1 MINIFH
7 CLKDFK
13 LRKVVIIKNDMR
25 IQISYSVELADSIV
39 SMARVLNTRF
49 ILCYVIFI
57 FIFILCINF
66 PLKFYIVAKNGS
78 KPRGDSFL

>member
-7 CLKDFK
+7 CLKDFQ

-25 IQISYSVELADSIV
+25 IQISYPVELAHSIV
-39 SMARVLNTRF
+39 SMARVLNTR
-49 ILCYVIFI
+49 LCYVI

-78 KPRGDSFL
+78 KPRGDTFL

>member
-13 LRKVVIIKNDMR
+13 LRQVVIIKNDMR

-39 SMARVLNTRF
+39 SMARDLNTRF
-49 ILCYVIFI
+49 ILCYVI

-78 KPRGDSFL
+78 KSQGDTFF